1 METWTLITGA
11 SSGLGTEFAR
21 QSAAL
26 GQNLIL
32 TARRNDRLEELK
44 TELNALYPI
53 QIEVIP
59 ADLANKNEVQRLISE
74 LKQKEL
80 FVETLI
86 NNAGFGAF
94 GKFDLIS
101 AERMEEM
108 IQVNITSLSLLTHA
122 LSTQMKQHKR
132 GNILNVASIAGYLAG
147 PYMAEYYASK
157 AYVLSLTEALHE
169 ELIHDNIHVTALCP
183 GPTKTEFF
191 AAAGTKSSIFQNFLM
206 MDAKGVCRI
215 GLSSLAKNKAIAIA
229 GFSNQMFV
237 GILRFLPRTLATKI
251 VGRSQQAKKPV

>member
-108 IQVNITSLSLLTHA
+108 IQVNITSLSLLMHA
-122 LSTQMKQHKR
+122 LSAPMKLHKR
-132 GNILNVASIAGYLAG
+132 GNILNVVSIAGYVAG

-191 AAAGTKSSIFQNFLM
+191 VAAGTKSSIFQNFMM
-206 MDAKGVCRI
+206 MDSQGVCRI

-229 GFSNQMFV
+229 GFSNQVFV
-237 GILRFLPRTLATKI
+237 GVLRFLPRTLATKI
-251 VGRSQQAKKPV
+251 VGRSQQTKKPV